1 MTLGYFAADMVDTPW
16 GRTSELRGQR
26 LRSGPGSPRKDVVN
40 SQRHRLFAA
49 TVASTTRKGYPETT
63 VADLIA
69 LAGVSRA
76 TFYAHFD
83 DKAACFRAAV
93 EELFGDGLGLLQT
106 NLEGD
111 GPPAERGRLAL
122 QSLLRLAV
130 SQPAAARMALV
141 DAYSAGSAGLE
152 PLNAAFEEA
161 CELAHKALAQL
172 PGREEIPEELSRAV
186 IGGLHRLLYIHLYR
200 GEEQALLDACDVLW
214 NWAAGYPPPEG
225 LPKQRPRRDR
235 WREAPPHPGRDQ
247 HERILRGFAA
257 AVARHGFSKV
267 GIPQITAEASISN
280 ATFYQ
285 HFENKED
292 ALLAALDLSGAQLVA
307 ATLPAARREPD
318 WPEALRRA
326 LESICGFI
334 ASEPAFARLR
344 TVEVYSAG
352 PEAMMH
358 RDQAWKQ
365 ILEELI
371 PADVREPG
379 GPQELVIE
387 ASSGAV
393 YGLLYER
400 VRRGE
405 LEKVRELPP
414 LLTYIMLT
422 PLIGVEEATKVAA
435 GERREQLRPA

>member
-1 MTLGYFAADMVDTPW
+1 M
-16 GRTSELRGQR
+16 
-26 LRSGPGSPRKDVVN
+26 RSGPGSLRKDVVK

-49 TVASTTRKGYPETT
+49 TVASTISKGYPETT

-76 TFYAHFD
+76 TFYAHFE
-83 DKAACFRAAV
+83 DKAACFRATV
-93 EELFGDGLGLLQT
+93 EELFGDGLAVIQA
-106 NLEGD
+106 NLEGAES
-111 GPPAERGRLAL
+111 PAEKGRLAL
-122 QSLLRLAV
+122 AGLLRLAV
-130 SQPAAARMALV
+130 AQPAATRMALV
-141 DAYSAGSAGLE
+141 DAYSAGPAGLE

-161 CELAHKALAQL
+161 CELAHKAMVQL
-172 PGREEIPEELSRAV
+172 PDREETPEELSRAV

-200 GEEQALLDACDVLW
+200 GEEQALLDSCDVLW
-214 NWAAGYPPPEG
+214 DWASGYPPPDG
-225 LPKQRPRRDR
+225 LLKQRPRRDR
-235 WREAPPHPGRDQ
+235 WREAPAHPGRDQ
-247 HERILRGFAA
+247 HERILRGFAS
-257 AVARHGFSKV
+257 AVAKHGFSKL
-267 GIPQITAEASISN
+267 GIPQITAEAGISN

-292 ALLAALDLSGAQLVA
+292 ALLAVLDLSGAQLVA

-326 LESICGFI
+326 LESVCGFL
-334 ASEPAFARLR
+334 ASEPPFARLR

-365 ILEELI
+365 ILEELV
-371 PADVREPG
+371 PANVREPA
-379 GPQELVIE
+379 GPQQLVIE

-405 LEKVRELPP
+405 LEKVRELPS
-414 LLTYIMLT
+414 LLTYLMLT
-422 PLIGVEEATKVAA
+422 PLIGVEEAAKVAA
-435 GERREQLRPA
+435 GKAREQLRPV

>member
-1 MTLGYFAADMVDTPW
+1 
-16 GRTSELRGQR
+16 
-26 LRSGPGSPRKDVVN
+26 VVK

-49 TVASTTRKGYPETT
+49 TVASTTSKGYPETT

-83 DKAACFRAAV
+83 DKAGCFRAAV
-93 EELFGDGLGLLQT
+93 EELFGDGLAVLQA
-106 NLEGD
+106 NLEG
-111 GPPAERGRLAL
+111 AESPTENGRLAL
-122 QSLLRLAV
+122 AGLLRLAV
-130 SQPAAARMALV
+130 AQPAASRMALV

-161 CELAHKALAQL
+161 CELAHKALVQL
-172 PGREEIPEELSRAV
+172 PGREETPEALSRAV

-214 NWAAGYPPPEG
+214 DWARGYPPPEG
-225 LPKQRPRRDR
+225 LLRQRTRRGR
-235 WREAPPHPGRDQ
+235 WRDAPPHPGRDQ
-247 HERILRGFAA
+247 HEGILRGFAS
-257 AVARHGFSKV
+257 AVAKHGFSKV
-267 GIPQITAEASISN
+267 GIPQITAEAGISN

-292 ALLAALDLSGAQLVA
+292 ALLAGLDLSGAQLVA

-365 ILEELI
+365 ILAELI
-371 PADVREPG
+371 PAEIREADG
-379 GPQELVIE
+379 QELVIE

-405 LEKVRELPP
+405 FEKVRELPP

-435 GERREQLRPA
+435 GQRHEQAASL